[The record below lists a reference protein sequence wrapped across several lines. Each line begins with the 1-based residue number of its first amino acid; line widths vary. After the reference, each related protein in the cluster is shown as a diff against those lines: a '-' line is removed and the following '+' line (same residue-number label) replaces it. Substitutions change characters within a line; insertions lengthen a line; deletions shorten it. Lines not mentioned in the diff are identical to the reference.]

1 MKKMDH
7 DKEVWDKLSII
18 NFLLQQKIEY
28 FDIVDENL
36 CFVVRLIKLDNPNQN
51 YRFVELTPTISIII
65 IDEPSLD
72 EFLELDVNDEKIEKI
87 ETSL

>member
-72 EFLELDVNDEKIEKI
+72 EFLELENNDETKEDIF
-87 ETSL
+87 